1 MLAQLV
7 GHEER
12 DLEALR
18 SIKAFIDDSVTTLR
32 DHKVR
37 CACAVLHCHVL
48 WRAVARLL
56 VAVRWLAARPTAHT
70 AWR

>member
-1 MLAQLV
+1 MLAQLA

-37 CACAVLHCHVL
+37 CVLCRGVL
-48 WRAVARLL
+48 
-56 VAVRWLAARPTAHT
+56 RPGVL
-70 AWR
+70 

>member
-1 MLAQLV
+1 MPRLVPFAHPLPGVERCALPAMLAQLA

-37 CACAVLHCHVL
+37 CVLCRGVL
-48 WRAVARLL
+48 
-56 VAVRWLAARPTAHT
+56 RPGVL
-70 AWR
+70 